1 VISTYLVKK
10 HLLFILILP
19 FILFSTACTG
29 ENDDIPDF
37 TLSNTGPYML
47 NMSHLEILKSKMDDP
62 FIEAEL
68 SKLKLLADEAL
79 INDFEY
85 VTDKANLPPSG
96 DRNDYMSLARYLWPD
111 PSTGDYTVIRD
122 GITNPKI
129 YQYDRPKLDR
139 ISTEIFYL
147 SLAYYYFENE
157 DYARKATELISNWFL
172 EEDTK
177 MNPNLNYAQVAL
189 GVNNNRG
196 NPQGIID
203 TNDFIKVIDAIS
215 LIYDSRH
222 WTTSK
227 HKELKAWFYS
237 FSRWIDS
244 NYNANAFC
252 DIGWCNNVST
262 WIDAQKTIYFLF
274 TEQEDRLNSASSIQ
288 PIRDKI
294 SLQFSSN
301 GIQRDEST
309 RTLSQH
315 YFYFNLRGYMKIA
328 AMRKQRTGYDRDWTI
343 LNSPDIGGIK
353 PSLDAIVKHLNG
365 EDTSNFFNQANG
377 FNNCR
382 YLEIFRPAAIIFDH
396 QEYEDIAN
404 QLLYH
409 QCSNL
414 NITLTMPPLE
424 WIGTEEPE
432 NSTLF

>member
-1 VISTYLVKK
+1 MISSYLAKK
-10 HLLFILILP
+10 HLLITLILTAV
-19 FILFSTACTG
+19 IFSTACIS
-29 ENDDIPDF
+29 ENDRIPDF
-37 TLSNTGPYML
+37 TVSNTGPYML
-47 NMSHLEILKSKMDDP
+47 NVNHLDLLKSRMDDP
-62 FIEAEL
+62 FIKAEL

-111 PSTGDYTVIRD
+111 PSTGDFTVVRD
-122 GITNPKI
+122 GITNPII

-139 ISTEIFYL
+139 ISTSIFFL
-147 SLAYYYFENE
+147 SLAYFYFENE

-177 MNPNLNYAQVAL
+177 MNPNLNFAQVAL

-196 NPQGIID
+196 NHQGIID
-203 TNDFIKVIDAIS
+203 TNDFIKVIDAAS

-244 NYNANAFC
+244 NYNADAFC
-252 DIGWCNNVST
+252 DPSWCNNIST
-262 WIDAQKTIYFLF
+262 WIDAQKIIYFLF
-274 TEQEDRLNSASSIQ
+274 TEQEDRLNSSSSIQ
-288 PIRDKI
+288 PIRKKI
-294 SLQFSSN
+294 PLQFSPD
-301 GIQRDEST
+301 GIQQAEES
-309 RTLSQH
+309 RTLFRH
-315 YFYFNLRGYMKIA
+315 YFYFNLRGHIA
-328 AMRKQRTGYDRDWTI
+328 IALMRKQRGDNDRDWSYY
-343 LNSPDIGGIK
+343 NSPDFGGIK
-353 PSLDAIVKHLNG
+353 PALDRIVRFLNG
-365 EDTSNFFNQANG
+365 TDASGSFNQASD
-377 FNNCR
+377 FDNCR